1 MIKMIEAMRK
11 EIEMI
16 GESAERLRRLA
27 QDNPGIQKNAE
38 AILSFVY
45 LLKFVTPVG
54 VIDQLKDN
62 QQN

>member
-1 MIKMIEAMRK
+1 LNA
-11 EIEMI
+11 
-16 GESAERLRRLA
+16 G